1 MDLTRRDI
9 LKLGLGGAGMF
20 ALSASGLA
28 IPRGFAG
35 GGGSLYVEA
44 FPTSPLILSPFNDP
58 LPIPEALRPT
68 PKSIVDKWSSPPG
81 PDNQD
86 FVKNAAAWR
95 HQLWPGQGVTASFPW
110 ATTTPDVYRIKLEVA
125 GHDFTTSMVQPIDAN
140 GRNVIPPGGG
150 DSRPRKLPASTI
162 YGFNGAFPGARIN
175 AQYGRAAIVRFENHL
190 DVDNGFDRQDF
201 GSPNN
206 AFITH
211 LHNAHTAPES
221 DGNPCQGFRRFH
233 PIGRDDHEAAYEP
246 GEWVDNMYLGYPAGG
261 DDREKQSFFWFH
273 DHTHGH
279 TGANVYKGMVG
290 LMPIYDPKLD
300 PGDERHGLR
309 LPGRRTDHGDGSFD
323 VDYDIPL
330 TLYDCALDDG
340 VTPHKDAHNGNGE
353 THPEWW
359 GKTYFRHLPNHGFV
373 GDIFTVNGKA
383 FPVLK
388 VKRRKYR
395 LRFLD
400 ASISRI
406 YDLQLMYS
414 SRGPKAARD
423 LGYSGDELQG
433 QYRLPDGEQC
443 MKFVQIAND
452 GGLLPRPLVRDS
464 FELWPAKRREF
475 VVDFTKFMDGTP
487 TRKGDEIYLVNTM
500 KMTTGRM
507 WDSVD
512 SSYKVPVLKIVIE
525 DDPPEPDASLPG
537 IDLSNEAQVSSLA
550 LRPVPDLVVPD
561 ALARV
566 NDKSLPT
573 FEMQRGSTSSDPEY
587 EWLVNGLPFDAANPL
602 ASVKTGSG
610 ALWRIRNGGGGWVH
624 PLHLHME
631 EHRVVARD
639 GKPAPDGRHPD
650 DIGKED
656 VVALDPSEE
665 VVISRRFRTFVGG
678 YVAHCHNLAHEDHS
692 MMFAWEIVP

>member
-1 MDLTRRDI
+1 MM
-9 LKLGLGGAGMF
+9 KLSLGGAGMF

-35 GGGSLYVEA
+35 GGGGGSIYLEA
-44 FPTSPLILSPFNDP
+44 FPTSPLILRPFNDP
-58 LPIPEALRPT
+58 LPIPAALRPT
-68 PKSIVDKWSSPPG
+68 PKSAVDRWTSPPN

-86 FVKNAAAWR
+86 FVKGAPAWQ
-95 HQLWPGQGVTASFPW
+95 HQLWPGQGVTSSFPW
-110 ATTTPDVYRIKLEVA
+110 TTTTPDVYQIKLEVA
-125 GHDFTTSMVQPIDAN
+125 GHDFTTSMVQPIDSF
-140 GRNVIPPGGG
+140 GKNVTPPGMG

-162 YGFNGAFPGARIN
+162 YGFNGGFPGARIN
-175 AQYGRAAIVRFENHL
+175 AQYGRAALVRFENHL
-190 DVDNGFDRQDF
+190 DDDNGFDRQDF
-201 GSPNN
+201 GAPNN

-221 DGNPCQGFRRFH
+221 DGNPCQGFRRFN
-233 PIGRDDHEAAYEP
+233 PIGRNDEQAAYEP
-246 GEWVDNMYLGYPAGG
+246 GEWVDNLYLGYPAGG

-300 PGDERHGLR
+300 PGDETKGLR
-309 LPGRRTDHGDGSFD
+309 LPGRKTDHGDGSFD

-330 TLYDCALDDG
+330 ALYDCLLDDG
-340 VTPHKDAHNGNGE
+340 VTPHKDIHNGNGE

-373 GDIFTVNGKA
+373 GDVFTVNGKA
-383 FPVLK
+383 FPVLE

-406 YDLQLMYS
+406 YNLQFMHS
-414 SRGPKAARD
+414 SRGPIAARD
-423 LGYSGDELQG
+423 LGYTGDALQG

-443 MKFVQIAND
+443 MKMVQIANE
-452 GGLLPRPLVRDS
+452 GGLLPRPIVRDE

-475 VVDFTKFMDGTP
+475 VMDFTRFMDGTP
-487 TRKGDEIYLVNTM
+487 TKKGDVIYLVNTM

-507 WDSVD
+507 WDGD
-512 SSYKVPVLKIVIE
+512 DANYKVPILKIVIG
-525 DDPPEPDASLPG
+525 DDPDEPDASLPG
-537 IDLSNEAQVSSLA
+537 IDVHNEAQVTSLA
-550 LRPVPDLVVPD
+550 LRPTPDIAVPD
-561 ALARV
+561 AFSKI

-573 FEMQRGSTSSDPEY
+573 FELQRGSTSADPEF
-587 EWLVNGLPFDAANPL
+587 EWLINGQSFDPTNPM
-602 ASVKTGSG
+602 ASPRRGS
-610 ALWRIRNGGGGWVH
+610 AHLWRIRNGGGGWVH

-631 EHRVVARD
+631 EHRVISRD
-639 GKPAPDGRHPD
+639 GKPAPDTRHPD
-650 DIGKED
+650 DTAKED

-665 VVISRRFRTFVGG
+665 VVIARRFRTFVGG